1 MIFDGKKL
9 AQEILGEIKKETTS
23 WKSKPTVAVV
33 SLGNKSDNSS
43 YIKQK
48 KETALE
54 LGFGFKHFHFDL
66 PLTTSKL
73 SVELNKLSKREDI
86 NGIVVQLPLPENVK
100 HSVFNII
107 PPEKDVDLL
116 SDRAA
121 GSFFNGRSL
130 IDPPTAAAIIYI
142 LEKSNVDLRGKTI
155 AVFGFGRLVGRFLTP
170 MLITRGA
177 TVIIIEKN
185 TPNAWAMEFSLKAD
199 IIISAVGQPNL
210 IKADMVKE
218 GAVVVDAGFSLFDNN
233 IVGDV
238 DFETVKNKASL
249 ITPVPGGVG
258 PVTVAL
264 LFKNLMELYKLTKN
278 NK

>member
-1 MIFDGKKL
+1 MIFDGRKL
-9 AQEILGEIKKETTS
+9 AREILTEIKKETAG
-23 WKSKPTVAVV
+23 WKSKPTVAVF
-33 SLGNKSDNSS
+33 SLGEKSDNSS

-66 PLTTSKL
+66 PLTTSK
-73 SVELNKLSKREDI
+73 VGDELNKLSKREDI
-86 NGIVVQLPLPENVK
+86 NGIVVQLPLPHNVK

-116 SDRAA
+116 SDRAV

-130 IDPPTAAAIIYI
+130 IDPPTPAAIIYI
-142 LEKSNVDLRGKTI
+142 LEKSNVDFRGKTI

-170 MLITRGA
+170 MLIGRGA
-177 TVIIIEKN
+177 TVIIIEKD
-185 TPNAWAMEFSLKAD
+185 TPPQAAMEFSLKAD

-210 IKADMVKE
+210 IKDNMVKD
-218 GAVVVDAGFSLFDNN
+218 GAVVVDAGFSLIDNN

-238 DFETVKNKASL
+238 DFNSVKNKASL

-258 PVTVAL
+258 PLTVAL
-264 LFKNLMELYKLTKN
+264 LFKNVVKLYE
-278 NK
+278 NKR

>member
-1 MIFDGKKL
+1 MVFDGKKL

-23 WKSKPTVAVV
+23 WKSRPTIAVV
-33 SLGNKSDNSS
+33 SLGDKADNSS

-54 LGFGFKHFHFDL
+54 LGFGFKNFHFDL
-66 PLTTSKL
+66 PINTSKL
-73 SVELNKLSKREDI
+73 SIELNKLAKREDI
-86 NGIVVQLPLPENVK
+86 NGIVIQLPLPHNVK

-121 GSFFNGRSL
+121 GSFFNGRAL
-130 IDPPTAAAIIYI
+130 VDPPTPAAIMYI
-142 LEKSNVDLRGKTI
+142 LEKSNIDLRGKII

-170 MLITRGA
+170 LLIKHGA
-177 TVIIIEKN
+177 TVIIIEKD
-185 TPNAWAMEFSLKAD
+185 TPVQVAMEFSLEAD
-199 IIISAVGQPNL
+199 IIISAVGQSQT
-210 IKADMVKE
+210 IKADMIKD
-218 GAVVVDAGFSLFDNN
+218 GAMVIDAGFSIVDNN

-238 DFETVKNKASL
+238 DFNSVKDKVSF

-264 LFKNLMELYKLTKN
+264 LFQNLVELYKLSK
-278 NK
+278 K

>member
-1 MIFDGKKL
+1 M
-9 AQEILGEIKKETTS
+9 
-23 WKSKPTVAVV
+23 
-33 SLGNKSDNSS
+33 
-43 YIKQK
+43 
-48 KETALE
+48 
-54 LGFGFKHFHFDL
+54 
-66 PLTTSKL
+66 
-73 SVELNKLSKREDI
+73 SKREDI

-130 IDPPTAAAIIYI
+130 IDPPTPAAIIYI
-142 LEKSNVDLRGKTI
+142 LEKSNIDLRGKTI

-177 TVIIIEKN
+177 TVIIIEKK
-185 TPNAWAMEFSLKAD
+185 TPNALAMEFSLKAD
-199 IIISAVGQPNL
+199 IIISAVGQPNF
-210 IKADMVKE
+210 IKADMVKD
-218 GAVVVDAGFSLFDNN
+218 GAVVVDAGFSLVDNN

-238 DFETVKNKASL
+238 DFNSIKNKVSL

-264 LFKNLMELYKLTKN
+264 LFNNLMELYKVS

>member
-9 AQEILGEIKKETTS
+9 AREILAEIKKETIG
-23 WKSKPTVAVV
+23 WKTKPTMAVV
-33 SLGNKSDNSS
+33 SLGEKSDNSS

-54 LGFGFKHFHFDL
+54 LGFGFKHFHFD
-66 PLTTSKL
+66 PPVTTSGL
-73 SVELNKLSKREDI
+73 SAELNKLAKRKDI
-86 NGIVVQLPLPENVK
+86 NGMVIQLPLPDHIK
-100 HSVFNII
+100 LSVFNII

-130 IDPPTAAAIIYI
+130 IDPPTPAAIIHI
-142 LEKSNVDLRGKTI
+142 LEKSNIDIRGKTI

-170 MLITRGA
+170 MLVRVGA
-177 TVIIIEKN
+177 IVIIIEKN
-185 TPNAWAMEFSLKAD
+185 TPPNLVMEFSLKSD
-199 IIISAVGQPNL
+199 IIISAVGRSET

-218 GAVVVDAGFSLFDNN
+218 GAVVVDAGFSLVDNN

-238 DFETVKNKASL
+238 DFNLVKDKASL

-264 LFKNLMELYKLTKN
+264 LFKNIVKLYEN
-278 NK
+278 NR